1 MRGDNYQCVKCGS
14 KENLEIHHKIPYSN
28 FLLPRN
34 ANKLENLVTLCKKC
48 HQSEH
53 KVEVKVSE
61 EFLKLLKR
69 EKERYGLKL
78 NSKTA
83 KKRIIKNLK
92 STYPELDEKE
102 LERLA
107 TFLLESLY

>member
-1 MRGDNYQCVKCGS
+1 M
-14 KENLEIHHKIPYSN
+14 
-28 FLLPRN
+28 
-34 ANKLENLVTLCKKC
+34 
-48 HQSEH
+48 
-53 KVEVKVSE
+53 E